1 MLSKKTKYALHALTF
16 LAKQGTEKPVL
27 IQTIVDKTKL
37 PRKFLE
43 NILLE
48 LKKSGFLGS
57 KMGKGG
63 GYYIMKSPEEI
74 KLSTIIRIFNGPIA
88 YLPCVSLNYYEKCN
102 ECEDEIAC
110 GIHFVMLQHRNE
122 ALKILENKSIQDIL
136 NHDTQSMYVVD
147 EK

>member
-1 MLSKKTKYALHALTF
+1 MLSKKTKYAFHALTF
-16 LAKQGTEKPVL
+16 LAKQKTEAPIVIL
-27 IQTIVDKTKL
+27 TIAKSTKI

-48 LKKSGFLGS
+48 LKKAGFLGS

-63 GYYIMKSPEEI
+63 GYYLMKSPSEI
-74 KLSTIIRIFNGPIA
+74 KLSAIIRMFNGPIA
-88 YLPCVSLNYYEKCN
+88 YLPCVSLNYYEKCA

-136 NHDTQSMYVVD
+136 DHDTQSIYD
-147 EK
+147 LH

>member
-16 LAKQGTEKPVL
+16 LAKQGADKPVL
-27 IQTIVDKTKL
+27 IQTIVNQTKL

-74 KLSTIIRIFNGPIA
+74 KLSTIIRMFNGPIA

-110 GIHFVMLQHRNE
+110 GIHYVMLQHRNE

-136 NHDTQSMYVVD
+136 DHDTQSMYLAN
-147 EK
+147 